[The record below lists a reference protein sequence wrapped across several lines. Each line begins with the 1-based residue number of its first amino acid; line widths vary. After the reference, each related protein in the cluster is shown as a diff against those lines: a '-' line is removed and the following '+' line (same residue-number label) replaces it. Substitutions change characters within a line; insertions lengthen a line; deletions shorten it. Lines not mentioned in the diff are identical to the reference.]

1 MAKFN
6 LIRIFSKIS
15 ITIGEKDDPKM
26 VLSSSVNFGGAMNVL
41 LRTPLRFSEID
52 MKETRQ

>member
-26 VLSSSVNFGGAMNVL
+26 VLSSSDNFGGAMNVL